1 MSGRR
6 VGLLGGTFD
15 PIHVG
20 HLLAAERALEAES
33 LDEVRF
39 MPTFRPPH
47 KEAGRG
53 ASPEERSR
61 MTELAIEDHPA
72 FRLESIELDRGGVS
86 YAVDTA
92 AALKAREPDNEFYWI
107 VGGDMVLYLPQW
119 HRIED
124 IVRHVTFL
132 GLTRPGYPV
141 DRESIPPFL
150 RERVRLAEMPGID
163 VSSTD
168 IRERCR
174 LDRSIRYVVPEPVR
188 MYIAEKGLYRDGD
201 ADDDR

>member
-1 MSGRR
+1 MSERR

-15 PIHVG
+15 PIHIG
-20 HLLAAERALEAES
+20 HLLAAERALEAAR

-47 KEAGRG
+47 KAADRG
-53 ASPEERSR
+53 ASPEDRRR
-61 MTELAIEDHPA
+61 MTELAIEGHPS
-72 FRLESIELDRGGVS
+72 FRLETIELERGGVS

-92 AALKAREPDNEFYWI
+92 AALKAREPEHDFYWI
-107 VGGDMVLYLPQW
+107 IGGDMALYLPQW
-119 HRIED
+119 HAVGE

-141 DRESIPPFL
+141 DREAIPPYL
-150 RERVRLAEMPGID
+150 RGRVQFAEMPGID

-174 LDRSIRYVVPEPVR
+174 LGRSIRYAVPEPVR
-188 MYIAEKGLYRDGD
+188 RYIAEKGLYRD
-201 ADDDR
+201 ANANDDR